1 MRCVSCPNS
10 VRSFSAAMSRTFTS
24 VQCNLFPSNMSRT
37 SFRGIYKFFSQS
49 MNTTVVTYTEVSLTI
64 TLEPGGIPSSNLFF
78 FLFPLQTQ

>member
-1 MRCVSCPNS
+1 MRYVSGRNS
-10 VRSFSAAMSRTFTS
+10 VTSFSAAKSRTFTS
-24 VQCNLFPSNMSRT
+24 VQCNLLPSNMSRT

-49 MNTTVVTYTEVSLTI
+49 MNKTVVTYPEVSFTN